1 MSRIRELTSEG
12 ASQLRLQVRQ
22 RFARGHSNENGFRP
36 STFKGAYEDLRDDI
50 IKSVPGAEFSV
61 SLIRLRKLFYYTDST
76 ICPPDQLE
84 KPSFG
89 RDFVEALEKYVGL
102 EKAEQAHFVKPPT
115 TNYRWIVGL
124 LLLILFAIS
133 GLLLCFFGPQT
144 PKNWREDFDDTRV
157 ETLRE
162 RGFEWSD
169 FDAAWWPKQKQE
181 GFLTLHTLRG
191 DYWIKPHEQ
200 RVIKNLLYR
209 KVKGDCFTIIAKVD
223 GFNPQKNC
231 QQFTVFLFDERLS
244 RETHLRAGISFW
256 SPSEDN
262 PGVQHTTTDYQ
273 EYGQVTQMGYYHFRN
288 PANEGHPV
296 KTFWLKIVYKD
307 EKIEV
312 LQKINNDWNIWAVCA
327 RPFDLRFKP
336 AYVGIAAFQGWTND
350 DGSPRDAEP
359 IPVLVDYLQV
369 ESCD

>member
-50 IKSVPGAEFSV
+50 IRNVPGAEFSV
-61 SLIRLRKLFYYTDST
+61 SLIRLRKLFYYTDPAV
-76 ICPPDQLE
+76 CPAEQLE

-89 RDFVEALEKYVGL
+89 RDFVETLEKYAGVEKTETSTAVLATGKTSRLATGL
-102 EKAEQAHFVKPPT
+102 SLL
-115 TNYRWIVGL
+115 IVFALGGL
-124 LLLILFAIS
+124 LLWLFWPRT
-133 GLLLCFFGPQT
+133 LR
-144 PKNWREDFDDTRV
+144 NWREDFDDTRM
-157 ETLRE
+157 ETLRAH
-162 RGFEWSD
+162 GFEW
-169 FDAAWWPKQKQE
+169 FDPDTAWWSKQRRE

-191 DYWIKPHEQ
+191 DYWVKPDEQ
-200 RVIKNLLYR
+200 RLIKNLLYK
-209 KVKGDCFTIIAKVD
+209 KVSGDCFTIIAKVD
-223 GFNPQKNC
+223 EFDPQKNC
-231 QQFTVFLFDERLS
+231 QQFTVFLFDDKLS

-256 SPSEDN
+256 SPSEDR

-273 EYGQVTQMGYYHFRN
+273 EQGQVTQMGYYHFRN
-288 PANEGHPV
+288 PANDGHPV

-307 EKIEV
+307 KKIEV
-312 LQKINNDWNIWAVCA
+312 LQKINNEWNIWGVCA

-359 IPVLVDYLQV
+359 IPVLMDYLQV